1 LTMIGNDCYIAPM
14 KVVTKNI
21 SLSEDLANFALQEAE
36 EGGYGSVS
44 AYFAEMI
51 RQRRQAQ
58 IEADVKMI
66 SDAMRNALP
75 GPEPL
80 EVITKATKAARRQM
94 RKEKWREP

>member
-1 LTMIGNDCYIAPM
+1 M
-14 KVVTKNI
+14 KTVTKNI

-58 IEADVKMI
+58 IDADVKLLK
-66 SDAMRNALP
+66 DAMKDAP
-75 GPEPL
+75 AGPEPI
-80 EVITKATKAARRQM
+80 EKIVGATRGARRQM
-94 RKEKWREP
+94 RKEKWGAQ